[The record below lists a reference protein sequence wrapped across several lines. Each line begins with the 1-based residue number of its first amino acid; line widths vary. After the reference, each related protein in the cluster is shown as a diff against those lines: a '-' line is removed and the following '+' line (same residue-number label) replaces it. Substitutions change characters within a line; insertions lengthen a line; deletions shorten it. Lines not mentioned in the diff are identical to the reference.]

1 MTDRRQTVTICE
13 VIQHQYHC
21 VHQQRVSPD
30 LQLEQVSLMS
40 LVVSGRQLQQVS
52 ETAQVRQET
61 GG

>member
-1 MTDRRQTVTICE
+1 MICE